1 MKIQPNN
8 IPVTQDLNFR
18 LRLDVQLDTTAKI
31 PFISTTNGL
40 RIQDSKDNA
49 ESGLDMDFQIER
61 TSGEEPSLATITIW
75 NLSNSTFNQI
85 ANKANAF
92 ELYFAKGNDDWSL
105 LFRGTPYFATQEGA
119 MGGNNSSRGF
129 LSKDDA
135 TGGENDIATNITL
148 IDSLH
153 AFESAV
159 LSKSYQGNV
168 STKTIIDDCVTA
180 MGIELGDE
188 LDFYPFINNYVAR
201 GKCSKILNEICNK
214 IGCKHIVENGVLH
227 LYDGS
232 KPKLYGYLFNGEN
245 SSKPELEQDDE
256 LNSHHFVTK
265 LLPNLRA
272 GQYCKCEFDTLN
284 GVKEIDKVI
293 LSGNNYGTSG
303 QAEIWVK

>member
-1 MKIQPNN
+1 MKIKPNN
-8 IPVTQDLNFR
+8 IPATQDLNFR
-18 LRLDVQLDTTAKI
+18 LRLDVQLDTTVKI

-153 AFESAV
+153 SFESAV

-168 STKTIIDDCVTA
+168 LTKTIIDDCVTA

-201 GKCSKILNEICNK
+201 GRCSKILKEICNK

-227 LYDGS
+227 LYDGT
-232 KPKLYGYLFNGEN
+232 KPKLYGYLFNGDN